1 MREEIPKQDPKE
13 VRRQLILKGKVLNV
27 LLILVWPFILQT
39 ILQMM
44 TGFVDFYMIGRYGMD
59 NDLGPD
65 PLAAIGLANNA
76 LSILFSLAM
85 GIGIGLSTLVALYT
99 GKGDHRG
106 AVTVAVD
113 TFWFVAIFAIII
125 TIAGRFF
132 LHDFIMVYNS
142 SERVT
147 GYLYDYLIIFIN
159 GMFVVLISMVIFSL
173 MQGTGDTL
181 TPTII
186 LSIINLL
193 NIIFN
198 WILIPGPAIWGIDT
212 STLGLGMGIKGAAI
226 GTVLARFIGC
236 AIVFTLM
243 FSGRYRIDMR
253 KAERFYPLWRGV
265 WPVLSIGLP
274 SAFQFVSRNFSV
286 LVLNFIISFS
296 SIKEKAHA
304 VLNTGFL
311 IEWIPFGPAMA
322 LTQAAAIM
330 VGQGIGAGLKDR
342 AERAAHTAFGF
353 SLIIMCLNA
362 LLFWF
367 WPEMLARMFTDDM
380 DVITSMAIYLKIM
393 GISDIFLASLI
404 YAGAIRA
411 AGDATRPMLIN
422 VLTIWALRIPMAWAA
437 MKYTNLD
444 YTGVWLAMGISQMV
458 QGTALVILFRT
469 GGWKKMDF
477 LRKRE
482 PEI

>member
-1 MREEIPKQDPKE
+1 
-13 VRRQLILKGKVLNV
+13 
-27 LLILVWPFILQT
+27 
-39 ILQMM
+39 M

-59 NDLGPD
+59 NNLGPD

-113 TFWFVAIFAIII
+113 TFWFVTIFAIII
-125 TIAGRFF
+125 MVAGRFF
-132 LHDFIMVYNS
+132 LHVYNS

-147 GYLYDYLIIFIN
+147 GYLFDYLIIFIN
-159 GMFVVLISMVIFSL
+159 GMFVVLISMVVFSL

-198 WILIPGPAIWGIDT
+198 WILIPGPVIWGIDT

-226 GTVLARFIGC
+226 GTVLARLIGC
-236 AIVFTLM
+236 VIVFTLM

-253 KAERFYPLWRGV
+253 KAERFFPLWRGV

-322 LTQAAAIM
+322 LTQAAAII

-353 SLIIMCLNA
+353 SLIIMCMNA

-367 WPEMLARMFTDDM
+367 WPEMLARMFTDDK
-380 DVITSMAIYLKIM
+380 DVIASLANYLKII
-393 GISDIFLASLI
+393 GVSDIFLASLI

-411 AGDATRPMLIN
+411 AGDATRPMLVN
-422 VLTIWALRIPMAWAA
+422 VLAIWVLRIPLAWAA
-437 MKYTNLD
+437 MKYTHLD
-444 YTGVWLAMGISQMV
+444 YTGVWLAMAFSQMV
-458 QGTALVILFRT
+458 QGIALVILFRT
-469 GGWKKMDF
+469 GGWKKMKII
-477 LRKRE
+477 RTRE
-482 PEI
+482 YEI